1 LPLPFP
7 TSWDIVV
14 RHGDMPTNEGTL
26 IIQSVANGQV
36 KGTLNFRGTTY
47 PISGTWY
54 EQSNYLSFQS
64 SFAMFDGTLSIYK
77 DPLFIHYTLRGN
89 YVSTLSTYFPGNVG
103 TWSATNAIY
112 MGIR

>member
-1 LPLPFP
+1 
-7 TSWDIVV
+7 
-14 RHGDMPTNEGTL
+14 MPTNEGTL

-89 YVSTLSTYFPGNVG
+89 YVSTLIKHILPRKRWNLVCNQRNLYGNTVK
-103 TWSATNAIY
+103 NDEKQEQ
-112 MGIR
+112 